1 MYKTNTLKLR
11 KSLDNL
17 QVSPQ
22 KAVRR
27 GCSQWEWAN
36 EDVKTGRT
44 ETETNILREQWLPS
58 TMWEIP
64 QVEAMLLVKL
74 MECSMAKTTLLPEVC
89 LPLPQML
96 CFIFKFP
103 LNKHTI
109 ESSLEG
115 VGRLW
120 RGHLQGCV
128 SVLWGQETICRS
140 AERGRGGKTFNQL
153 THVYL
158 DLYILKYRTKSAFHS
173 LPEKATAASMSW
185 VLTCLELF
193 HGAKKMVWWKT
204 QPWHG
209 WVQEVYP
216 DKAPPGFI

>member
-1 MYKTNTLKLR
+1 M
-11 KSLDNL
+11 
-17 QVSPQ
+17 
-22 KAVRR
+22 
-27 GCSQWEWAN
+27 
-36 EDVKTGRT
+36 KTGRT

-89 LPLPQML
+89 LPLPQMM

-128 SVLWGQETICRS
+128 SVL
-140 AERGRGGKTFNQL
+140 
-153 THVYL
+153 
-158 DLYILKYRTKSAFHS
+158 
-173 LPEKATAASMSW
+173 
-185 VLTCLELF
+185 
-193 HGAKKMVWWKT
+193 
-204 QPWHG
+204 
-209 WVQEVYP
+209 
-216 DKAPPGFI
+216 